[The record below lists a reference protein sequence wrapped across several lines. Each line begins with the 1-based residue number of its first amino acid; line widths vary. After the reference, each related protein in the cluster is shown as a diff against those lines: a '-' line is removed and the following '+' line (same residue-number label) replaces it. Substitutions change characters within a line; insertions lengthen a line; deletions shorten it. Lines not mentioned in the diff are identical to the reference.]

1 MTKKGSFISKTDV
14 GLTDRDYLYSFT
26 DRFILV
32 KDIIIRGGENVVR
45 NCQND
50 GGSMIYSRPMQDSVS
65 VENALY
71 ADPRILEA
79 AAVGVPDERL
89 GELVAAVVSV
99 KPPFQGRVTEAAL
112 IALARKR
119 YDSLGIHT
127 WVSLNA

>member
-1 MTKKGSFISKTDV
+1 
-14 GLTDRDYLYSFT
+14 
-26 DRFILV
+26 
-32 KDIIIRGGENVVR
+32 
-45 NCQND
+45 
-50 GGSMIYSRPMQDSVS
+50 MQDSVS

-71 ADPRILEA
+71 TDPRILEA

-119 YDSLGIHT
+119 FGSFKICT
-127 WVSLNA
+127 WIIVDA

>member
-1 MTKKGSFISKTDV
+1 M

>member
-1 MTKKGSFISKTDV
+1 MTIS
-14 GLTDRDYLYSFT
+14 YSFT
-26 DRFILV
+26 DRVILV

-50 GGSMIYSRPMQDSVS
+50 GGLTIYSRIQDSVS

-71 ADPRILEA
+71 ADPRISEA

-99 KPPFQGRVTEAAL
+99 KPPFHGRVTEAAL

-119 YDSLGIHT
+119 YSLRVHT
-127 WVSLNA
+127 WISLNA